1 MHVMASTEKVRRSL
15 GIHPVKTKLSDEYLR
30 LIEAVESLPE
40 NQNGSDKT
48 WAEVHLRE
56 AKEHFEKARRVR

>member
-1 MHVMASTEKVRRSL
+1 MASTEKVRRSL
-15 GIHPVKTKLSDEYLR
+15 GTRPETTKLSDEYLR

-48 WAEVHLRE
+48 WVEAHLRE
-56 AKEHFEKARRVR
+56 AKEHFDKARRVR